1 MESFS
6 LMAQLKATPG
16 LRPSLNL
23 ADATAINLGAI
34 IGSGIFVVTGIAAGY
49 AGSAIVIS
57 IIVAAV
63 VSILTAMS
71 IVELTMW
78 DPREGGVY
86 DYARKLISPLAGFIS
101 GWMWALSN
109 TLIGA
114 AVALS
119 FAFYLAAIV
128 PGLSVN
134 IVAALICLLFTILN
148 YYGAS
153 HSSEINNIIVVAKL
167 VLISFFIGFGLL
179 FINISNFQPFQPFQ
193 PGMFVGAF
201 YIFFAFGGF
210 ARVTVIAEEVKE
222 PRKNISKAVFLSI
235 AISVVFYVLVALVAI
250 GLVGANALSARA
262 LRWRSP
268 SAPQQS
274 LGGTVRFSRGILATA
289 SVLRRY
295 RACQDGVR
303 HARKGDLPKQLGYIH
318 KRYGNPH
325 WSIWTTGAIIMA
337 LVLFVDVVSVVALST
352 FTQILYYMMANISA
366 VRLKVEKRQYSRL
379 VPVVGLL
386 MCTALLLAS
395 ALIAP
400 QAIILGSAG
409 LVVGL
414 VIWAVRA
421 KMEKRTPSD

>member
-1 MESFS
+1 M
-6 LMAQLKATPG
+6 MAQLKATPG

-250 GLVGANALSARA
+250 GLVGANALSGSS
-262 LRWRSP
+262 SP
-268 SAPQQS
+268 LAFAISTTGNHWAVLFVS
-274 LGGTVRFSRGILATA
+274 LGGILATA
-289 SVLRRY
+289 SVLITTIL
-295 RACQDGVR
+295 GVSR
-303 HARKGDLPKQLGYIH
+303 MEYAMARKGDLPKQLGYIH
-318 KRYGNPH
+318 KRYGTPH